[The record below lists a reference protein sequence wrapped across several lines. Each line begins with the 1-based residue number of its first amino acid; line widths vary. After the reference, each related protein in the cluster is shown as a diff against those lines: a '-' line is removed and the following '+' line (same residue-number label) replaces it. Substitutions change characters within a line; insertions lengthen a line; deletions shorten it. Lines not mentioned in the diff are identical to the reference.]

1 MNESLKLLSQVL
13 PQLAIIAALCGF
25 IGWSLRG
32 RSQKP
37 AETVAKTKP
46 REKGSDRVKNL
57 ETTLEKSKAAHK
69 ALKAELEE
77 LQSSSVSRSELDAAK
92 AELEASRLAGET
104 ESRKISSLEAELK
117 KAQETIRH
125 LNARGTEANKAE
137 KDRNFALENELSKT
151 RQQLAI
157 LQERPDDTA
166 TLQAE
171 IERLRESVAVS
182 TRYAGEVRKRESAA
196 IEALE
201 KAQARIDQLSDPS
214 RPAPVS
220 NKVGPV
226 VDSGRIAAAKAE
238 VLRILEQN
246 KQRTVETSRED
257 ALVEPTE
264 EFVPAT
270 AELEETLD
278 AVTEVELSGKA

>member
-92 AELEASRLAGET
+92 AELEASRMEGET

-257 ALVEPTE
+257 LPVETTE

-270 AELEETLD
+270 AELEEAD
-278 AVTEVELSGKA
+278 EAVTEVELSGKA